1 MADGR
6 WPMEPPPADVLTGPR
21 LPSCRAAAA
30 VIQGLPGVA
39 REAMD
44 TITGVGCGPGFG
56 RAVGE
61 GVPVAAG
68 TERVPPGLDVSTPNV
83 ARVYDYTLGGKDNY
97 AIDREVADLSHEV
110 MPARAGARAN
120 RAFLRRVVRF
130 LVAEAGIRQFIDIG
144 SGLPT
149 QGNVHEVAQALD
161 PDARVIYVDYDP
173 VVLVHAHALLG
184 RTDTT
189 EVITADVR
197 RPREILEDAR
207 VRRFLDFEQP
217 IGLLLFAI
225 LHHVNDDEDPA
236 GITRYLRDELPPGS
250 YLAISHLHNPGE
262 AQPRYAAMAAEAEKV
277 FSENLG
283 TGRFRSR
290 DEIRAFFGDF
300 ELLEPGLVPYNDWR
314 PDEGVFPVPAA
325 MRHLALCGVAQKAPQ
340 KVTQ

>member
-1 MADGR
+1 M
-6 WPMEPPPADVLTGPR
+6 
-21 LPSCRAAAA
+21 
-30 VIQGLPGVA
+30 
-39 REAMD
+39 
-44 TITGVGCGPGFG
+44 
-56 RAVGE
+56 
-61 GVPVAAG
+61 AAG
-68 TERVPPGLDVSTPNV
+68 NERVPPGLDVSAPNV

-149 QGNVHEVAQALD
+149 QGNVHEVAQGIE
-161 PDARVIYVDYDP
+161 PSTHVVYVDYDP
-173 VVLVHAHALLG
+173 VVLVHARALLG
-184 RTDTT
+184 RTKTT

-197 RPREILEDAR
+197 RPEEILGDAT
-207 VRRFLDFEQP
+207 VREFLDLDRP
-217 IGLLLFAI
+217 IGLLLFAV

-236 GITRYLRDELPPGS
+236 EITRYLRDELPPGS
-250 YLAISHLHNPGE
+250 YLAISHFHNPGDAE
-262 AQPRYAAMAAEAEKV
+262 PRYAAMAAEAEKV

-290 DEIRAFFGDF
+290 AEILSFFGDF

-314 PDEGVFPVPAA
+314 PEGGVFPVPEA
-325 MRHLALCGVAQKAPQ
+325 MRHLALCGVAKKPE
-340 KVTQ
+340 